1 MKTTNFSLTEAIA
14 VTIEQKLALLGKRL
28 LKVEEKSGGDSVL
41 ARIEVGRTTQH
52 HNKGEIYR
60 AELTLEIPGEPNLRA
75 VATEEDLHRAIDVV
89 KEEVERELRR
99 SHEKRRDQ
107 ARRGARELKRRIRDD
122 AA

>member
-99 SHEKRRDQ
+99 SHEKQRDQ
-107 ARRGARELKRRIRDD
+107 ARRGARELKRRIRDESV
-122 AA
+122 